1 MIEQQ
6 GFLTRVNV
14 KNKKQRKMIDELKKE
29 LLKEENN
36 VNITENGAVMYKTTG
51 KSLLDL
57 YWKSPSMRAIKP
69 DDLKKDNLDGE
80 LFKAYNENRELFLKF
95 LFYLRDIRGGMGER
109 NSFRNY
115 YLWLLSTDPKNAVN
129 LLPLVPEYGR
139 WDDLVWIL
147 CNYCFEDA
155 DYIRFSIAK
164 LIGKQLQK
172 DIENYPNNLSL
183 LGKWLPSINAG
194 KESKSEAKKL
204 IFWLN
209 NAGYPMHEA
218 EYRKVLSKLRKGL
231 KIVETD
237 VAAKTYGNINYEAV
251 PSVANTYY
259 SNLFLKYDTERRRKF
274 LEALANGEKKI
285 NASAVFPHDIYKNV
299 SYYSNEVN
307 ATYEEMWKALP
318 NFVNS
323 DSKTLVVRDG
333 SGSMETNIPNSNTTA
348 LNVASALCVYF
359 SEKLT
364 GEFKDKFITFSS
376 HPELVD
382 LSKCKSLYEKKKMLR
397 NFNDCSNTD
406 IEKTFMLVLDTA
418 VNNNMKQEDLPD
430 QLLIVSD
437 MEFDGATTRSYY
449 GNSQNLFSTINK
461 RFNEKGYKMPK
472 LVFWNVNSRTNSFPL
487 TQNENGVI
495 LVSGYSVSNCKMVLG
510 GELDP
515 FKALC
520 EQLMNKRYEPI
531 RYI

>member
-1 MIEQQ
+1 
-6 GFLTRVNV
+6 
-14 KNKKQRKMIDELKKE
+14 MIDELKKE
-29 LLKEENN
+29 LLNEENN
-36 VNITENGAVMYKTTG
+36 VSISENGAVMYKTTG

-69 DDLKKDNLDGE
+69 VDLKRGNLDGE
-80 LFKAYNENRELFLKF
+80 LFKAYTENRELFLKF

-164 LIGKQLQK
+164 LIGEQLQK

-183 LGKWLPSINAG
+183 LAKWLPSVNAG

-204 IFWLN
+204 ILWLN
-209 NAGYPMHEA
+209 NAGFTMHEA

-259 SNLFLKYDTERRRKF
+259 SNLFLKYDTDRRKKF
-274 LEALANGEKKI
+274 LEALASGEKKI

-299 SYYSNEVN
+299 YTTNCPNN

-318 NFVNS
+318 NLVKG
-323 DSKTLVVRDG
+323 DTKTLVVRDG
-333 SGSMETNIPNSNTTA
+333 SGSMLAKIPNSTTTA
-348 LNVASALCVYF
+348 LDVASALCIYF

-376 HPELVD
+376 RPQLVD
-382 LSKCKSLYEKKKMLR
+382 LSGCHTLWGKKKVL
-397 NFNDCSNTD
+397 NSYGDCSNTD
-406 IEKTFMLVLDTA
+406 IERTFMLVLDTA
-418 VNNNMKQEDLPD
+418 VKNQMKQEDLPD

-437 MEFDGATTRSYY
+437 MEFDYATNMSNNYY
-449 GNSQNLFSTINK
+449 DHSGFNAKMKNLFYLIGE
-461 RFNEKGYKMPK
+461 RFAERGYKLPK
-472 LVFWNVNSRTNSFPL
+472 LVFWNVNSRTNSIPL

-495 LVSGYSVSNCKMVLG
+495 LVSGYSVSNCKMVLS

-515 FKALC
+515 YKALY
-520 EQLMNKRYEPI
+520 EQLMDKRYESI
-531 RYI
+531 KYI

>member
-1 MIEQQ
+1 
-6 GFLTRVNV
+6 
-14 KNKKQRKMIDELKKE
+14 MIDELKKE
-29 LLKEENN
+29 LLNEENN
-36 VNITENGAVMYKTTG
+36 VSISENGAVMYRTTG
-51 KSLLDL
+51 KNLLDL

-69 DDLKKDNLDGE
+69 VDLKKGGLDGE
-80 LFKAYNENRELFLKF
+80 LFGAYTENKELFLKF

-115 YLWLLSTDPKNAVN
+115 YLWLLSTDPKNAIN

-164 LIGKQLQK
+164 LIGEQLQK

-183 LGKWLPSINAG
+183 LAKWLPSINAG

-209 NAGYPMHEA
+209 NAGFSMHEA

-237 VAAKTYGNINYEAV
+237 IASKTYGNINYEAV

-259 SNLFLKYDTERRRKF
+259 AKLFLKYDTERRKKF

-285 NASAVFPHDIYKNV
+285 NASAVFPHDIYKNI
-299 SYYSNEVN
+299 SLYPNREEVN

-318 NFVNS
+318 NFVNG

-333 SGSMETNIPNSNTTA
+333 SGSMTTTIPNSTTTA
-348 LNVASALCVYF
+348 LDVASALCVYF

-364 GEFKDKFITFSS
+364 GEFKDKFITFSR
-376 HPELVD
+376 HPDLVD
-382 LSKCKSLYEKKKMLR
+382 LSKCKSLYEKKRMLR
-397 NFNDCSNTD
+397 NFNDFSNTD
-406 IEKTFMLVLDTA
+406 IEKTFMLVLNTA

-437 MEFDGATTRSYY
+437 MEFDYATNIGNNYY
-449 GNSQNLFSTINK
+449 DHSGFNAKMKNLFYSIGE
-461 RFNEKGYKMPK
+461 RFAEKGYKLPK
-472 LVFWNVNSRTNSFPL
+472 LVFWNVNSRTNSIPL

-495 LVSGYSVSNCKMVLG
+495 LISGYSVSNCKMVLS

-515 FKALC
+515 YKALY
-520 EQLMNKRYEPI
+520 EQLMDKRYESI
-531 RYI
+531 KYI